1 MGICTGAGHSD
12 LAPWHAQASVEPKR
26 GKRCRCTWSLYLVVV
41 LGRCTWS
48 LYLVVVLGR
57 GRVEARGN
65 IIYMG
70 GKRRSINNQL
80 LSYHLNRNGLPS
92 FADSCVDAE
101 HV

>member
-57 GRVEARGN
+57 CTWSWYLVVVLGRGTWSLYLVVLKPFHSRCGRFFLYYFL
-65 IIYMG
+65 IFF
-70 GKRRSINNQL
+70 S
-80 LSYHLNRNGLPS
+80 
-92 FADSCVDAE
+92 
-101 HV
+101 